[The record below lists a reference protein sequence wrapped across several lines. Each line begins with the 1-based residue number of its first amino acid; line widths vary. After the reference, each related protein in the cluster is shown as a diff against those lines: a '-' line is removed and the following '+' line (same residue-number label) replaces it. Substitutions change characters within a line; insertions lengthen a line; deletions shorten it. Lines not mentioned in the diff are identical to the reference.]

1 MESTKVV
8 SLRIAYDKYEKM
20 ILECDA
26 KGITV
31 SEFIERKIAAAGAVK
46 EFKKEIAEKIE
57 SAMNSL
63 ERSTTHAKIKLR
75 SILEFIGKFS

>member
-31 SEFIERKIAAAGAVK
+31 SEFIERKIAAADALK
-46 EFKKEIAEKIE
+46 KFKQDIVQRIE
-57 SAMNSL
+57 SAHEIMDS
-63 ERSTTHAKIKLR
+63 SPTIAKNKLR
-75 SILEFIGKFS
+75 RILKFIEG